1 MSRLAAVVRAGTRV
15 VLGDG
20 CGAPSSLYAP
30 LTEVADGVRLVL
42 GWLPGPTDG
51 LDPAAFADVR
61 VVAGGPGLR
70 RPIEAGLA
78 HVVPCRLSAVPSL
91 LASTLRPD
99 LVIAQLVRG
108 PDGLHLGTESS
119 YVRGLV
125 TAGVPVAAVL
135 SSAAP
140 IAEAGPPIPPEQVTV
155 VGETDEPPVVV
166 PNAVPTAADETIA
179 RHIAALVP
187 AGARVQVGPGRL
199 AQAMVGALEVPVHV
213 DSGLLPEPVV
223 DLDEKGLLLS
233 ASAAYLCGTE
243 RLYDW
248 AHGRGVL
255 HPLEHTHDLGRLSSG
270 APLIAL
276 NAALEIDY
284 DGQVNVEGV
293 GPVAA
298 GMIGGHPDFAAA
310 AARGS
315 GVSVIALPSTVK
327 GEPTL
332 VERLSRPVTTPSH
345 DVEVVVTEHGVAD
358 LRGLD
363 RRERRAALAAL
374 WSSVTG
380 RSGRTTGASPDPAAV
395 RPAPGPGS
403 PPAP

>member
-1 MSRLAAVVRAGTRV
+1 MSSLDAVVRPGSRV

-30 LTEVADGVRLVL
+30 LSAVAEGVRLVL
-42 GWLPGPTDG
+42 GWLPGRTDG
-51 LDPAAFADVR
+51 LELGAFADVR

-70 RPIEAGLA
+70 RPIEAGVA
-78 HVVPCRLSAVPSL
+78 HVVPCRLSAIPSL
-91 LASTLRPD
+91 LAGTLRPD

-108 PDGLHLGTESS
+108 PDGLHLGAESS

-125 TAGVPVAAVL
+125 AAGVPVAAVL

-140 IAEAGPPIPPEQVTV
+140 LAEAGPPIPEGQVTI
-155 VGETDEPPVVV
+155 VGETDETPFVI
-166 PNAVPTAADETIA
+166 PNATPTEADEAIA
-179 RHIAALVP
+179 RHVAALVP
-187 AGARVQVGPGRL
+187 EGARVQVGPGRL

-223 DLDEKGLLLS
+223 DLDAKGLLLS

-255 HPLEHTHDLGRLSSG
+255 HPLEHTHDLGRLSTG

-276 NAALEIDY
+276 NAALEIDR
-284 DGQVNVEGV
+284 DGQVNVEGLGDKAV
-293 GPVAA
+293 

-327 GEPTL
+327 GAPTL
-332 VERLSRPVTTPSH
+332 VERLSGPVTTASH
-345 DVEVVVTEHGVAD
+345 DVEVVVTERGVAD

-363 RRERRAALAAL
+363 RRERRAALAEL
-374 WSSVTG
+374 WG
-380 RSGRTTGASPDPAAV
+380 
-395 RPAPGPGS
+395 
-403 PPAP
+403 

>member
-1 MSRLAAVVRAGTRV
+1 MTRLDAVVRPGTRV

-30 LTEVADGVRLVL
+30 LSEVAEGVQLVL
-42 GWLPGPTDG
+42 GWVPGRTDG
-51 LDPAAFADVR
+51 LDLGAFADVR
-61 VVAGGPGLR
+61 VLAGGPGLR

-78 HVVPCRLSAVPSL
+78 HVVPCRLSAIPSI

-108 PDGLHLGTESS
+108 PDGLHLGAESS
-119 YVRGLV
+119 YLRGLV
-125 TAGVPVAAVL
+125 DAGIPVAAVL

-140 IAEAGPPIPPEQVTV
+140 LAEAGPPIPEEQVTI
-155 VGETDEPPVVV
+155 VGETDETPFVI
-166 PNAVPTAADETIA
+166 PNAIPTEADEAIA
-179 RHIAALVP
+179 RHVAALVP
-187 AGARVQVGPGRL
+187 EGARVQVGPGRL

-233 ASAAYLCGTE
+233 ASAAYLAGTE

-248 AHGRGVL
+248 ARGRGVL
-255 HPLEHTHDLGRLSSG
+255 HPIEHTHDLGRLSTG

-276 NAALEIDY
+276 NAALEIDH
-284 DGQVNVEGV
+284 DGQVNVEGLDGKAV
-293 GPVAA
+293 
-298 GMIGGHPDFAAA
+298 GMIGGHPDFSAA
-310 AARGS
+310 AARGT

-332 VERLSRPVTTPSH
+332 VERLSGPVTTASH
-345 DVEVVVTEHGVAD
+345 DVEVVVTERGVAD

-363 RRERRAALAAL
+363 RRERRKALTDL
-374 WSSVTG
+374 WS
-380 RSGRTTGASPDPAAV
+380 
-395 RPAPGPGS
+395 
-403 PPAP
+403 

>member
-1 MSRLAAVVRAGTRV
+1 MVSLDAVVRPGSRV
-15 VLGDG
+15 LLGDG
-20 CGAPSSLYAP
+20 CGAPSSLYGP
-30 LTEVADGVRLVL
+30 LSEVADGVRLVL
-42 GWLPGPTDG
+42 GWLPGRTDG
-51 LDPAAFADVR
+51 LDLGAFADVR
-61 VVAGGPGLR
+61 VLGGGPGLR

-78 HVVPCRLSAVPSL
+78 HVVPCRLSAVPSI

-108 PDGLHLGTESS
+108 PDGLHLGAESS
-119 YVRGLV
+119 YVRGV
-125 TAGVPVAAVL
+125 IDAGVPVAAVL

-140 IAEAGPPIPPEQVTV
+140 LAEAGPPIPPEQVTI
-155 VGETDEPPVVV
+155 VGETDEPPAVI
-166 PNAVPTAADETIA
+166 PNATPTAADETIA

-187 AGARVQVGPGRL
+187 EGARVQVGPGRL

-223 DLDEKGLLLS
+223 DLDEKGLLRS

-248 AHGRGVL
+248 ARGRRVL
-255 HPLEHTHDLGRLSSG
+255 HPIEHTHDLGRLSTG
-270 APLIAL
+270 TPLIAL
-276 NAALEIDY
+276 NAALEIDL
-284 DGQVNVEGV
+284 DGQVNVEGI
-293 GPVAA
+293 GEVAA

-310 AARGS
+310 AARGR

-332 VERLSRPVTTPSH
+332 VERLSRPVTTASH
-345 DVEVVVTEHGVAD
+345 DVEVVVTERGVAD

-363 RRERRAALAAL
+363 RRERRHALAAL
-374 WSSVTG
+374 WS
-380 RSGRTTGASPDPAAV
+380 
-395 RPAPGPGS
+395 
-403 PPAP
+403 